1 MKIMKKLFTLV
12 FTFIITLIVFD
23 NVHATSN
30 ISIGVRAVTPGKRI
44 CASSSVFGNAHL
56 YGWNY
61 NSNQPISAWPGEAM
75 EREDDGFYCYTIQN
89 NRTFDMVLFNN
100 DYNAQTINLS
110 TIMDDSDLINDY
122 LYIFNTPYNGMYIG
136 EWYVYDTSG
145 LTTLVNSTTNKV
157 NNRLKYTKPTYNT
170 LKTEY
175 DNSNGIINYANP
187 YDSTDTPLV
196 IHKDESSGGAV
207 YTSRYV
213 DAYNALANAVEALK
227 ERLNLVVNDDIIT
240 GELNAEYIDDAAS
253 SNYLID
259 ITAEPITGY
268 KVSDVTA
275 RAITDYNDGEPVL
288 GDSIPVTNTEN
299 HYYTEYNDSFAQNL
313 KGIYIDANFAKKVYK
328 INFTIDK
335 NGKVVYIKDGQ
346 EFDVYD
352 VVEIE
357 HGSNILAKIIAND
370 GYTLKHAKINGS
382 SVSVSNNTFNIPDI
396 GADQEVEISFT
407 LKSYNVSID
416 DNEYIF
422 THGTTYNQ
430 IFDMIKPHKDG
441 YTFVGLVD
449 KNNKR
454 ISKDYRVI
462 GNDTLYTLFR
472 NDDDIINP
480 ETGINI
486 LKVILVF
493 VFIIVLLYINGKSI
507 EKNKKKKLN
516 K

>member
-1 MKIMKKLFTLV
+1 MKITKKLFV
-12 FTFIITLIVFD
+12 FIFTFIITFIIVD
-23 NVHATSN
+23 NVYATSN
-30 ISIGVRAVTPGKRI
+30 VALGVRAITPGKKI
-44 CASSSVFGNAHL
+44 CASSNVFGSAHL
-56 YGWNY
+56 YGWDY
-61 NSNQPISAWPGEAM
+61 NTNQPISVWPGEAM
-75 EREDDGFYCYTIQN
+75 TRNDDGFYCYTVQN
-89 NRTFDMVLFNN
+89 GKTFDMVLFNN

-122 LYIFNTPYNGMYIG
+122 LYVFNTPYDGKYIG

-145 LTTLVNSTTNKV
+145 LTTLVNSSTNKV
-157 NNRLKYTKPTYNT
+157 NNRLKYTKPTYNA
-170 LKTEY
+170 LKSEY
-175 DNSNGIINYANP
+175 DNSNDIINFANP
-187 YDSTDTPLV
+187 YDSAATPLV
-196 IHKDESSGGAV
+196 IHKEDSSGGAV

-213 DAYNALANAVEALK
+213 DAYNGLTNAIEALK
-227 ERLNLVVNDDIIT
+227 ERLKLVVNDDMIA
-240 GELNAEYIDDAAS
+240 GELTARYVDEDGS
-253 SNYLID
+253 SNYRID
-259 ITAEPITGY
+259 ITAEPIAGY

-430 IFDMIKPHKDG
+430 IVDMIKPHKDG